1 MVWLTWR
8 QHRREALAGGVVLG
22 VLATLL
28 LLTHGLMSS
37 AMGEAMKSCGPQTT
51 PEFCG
56 PSAQTASQLFN
67 VGGLLKLVLM
77 ALPALV
83 AIFVAAP
90 MVAHEVEQR
99 THTFVWTQSVTRM
112 YWFAVKVAL
121 IGVTT
126 VTAALA
132 VAALAGWWWQPFDL
146 MTSNGSWSFFDIFG
160 LVPVAYAVFALAL
173 GLSASVTIR
182 RTVPAMA
189 ATLFTFVI
197 VRISFAFLRPHYVP
211 PVIKDSASAQGD
223 FPVGSLQMDLYWT
236 DATNHRVDPLSVYQV
251 LEQNFP
257 GSVGPTTPSGAT
269 PIQGSVEQVQWLNAH
284 GYHFI
289 TVYQPADRLWTF
301 QGIEAAIFAVLA
313 MLLIGLS
320 AWWLRQ
326 RVH

>member
-28 LLTHGLMSS
+28 VLTHGLMSS
-37 AMGEAMKSCGPQTT
+37 AMGEAMKSCAP
-51 PEFCG
+51 
-56 PSAQTASQLFN
+56 QTASQLFN

-132 VAALAGWWWQPFDL
+132 VAALAGWWQQPFDL

-160 LVPVAYAVFALAL
+160 LVPVAYAVFAL
-173 GLSASVTIR
+173 
-182 RTVPAMA
+182 
-189 ATLFTFVI
+189 
-197 VRISFAFLRPHYVP
+197 
-211 PVIKDSASAQGD
+211 
-223 FPVGSLQMDLYWT
+223 
-236 DATNHRVDPLSVYQV
+236 
-251 LEQNFP
+251 
-257 GSVGPTTPSGAT
+257 
-269 PIQGSVEQVQWLNAH
+269 
-284 GYHFI
+284 
-289 TVYQPADRLWTF
+289 
-301 QGIEAAIFAVLA
+301 
-313 MLLIGLS
+313 
-320 AWWLRQ
+320 
-326 RVH
+326 